1 MSVAFLKPGLYRRI
15 VKAEKR
21 VEREERD
28 TKRRKESK
36 GVKREDIRKERREG
50 VVRKEK
56 EIEKLRTIKRI
67 FLKEC
72 DLWKKEKKETQ
83 RENVVPF

>member
-21 VEREERD
+21 VERERD

-36 GVKREDIRKERREG
+36 GVKREDRRKERREG

-67 FLKEC
+67 F
-72 DLWKKEKKETQ
+72 
-83 RENVVPF
+83 

>member
-28 TKRRKESK
+28 TKRRKGSK

-67 FLKEC
+67 F
-72 DLWKKEKKETQ
+72 
-83 RENVVPF
+83 

>member
-67 FLKEC
+67 F
-72 DLWKKEKKETQ
+72 
-83 RENVVPF
+83 